1 MARLPSSDRRPT
13 LRAAQ
18 AKRTQKADP
27 VENASDWAA
36 PSGVDSISL
45 RQWPRTGCFRDRAQY
60 GGPTRQFRWAREDCE
75 RSDFRAVQCYI
86 QGSGGVTLQFRPNS
100 FSGKLIIVEGIDG
113 SGKSTQLS
121 LLTQWLRSRGYV
133 VSFSEWN
140 SSPIVK
146 GTTRQGKK
154 KQMFTPTTFS
164 LIHATDFADRLE
176 RHILPMLEAGAVVC
190 ADRYAYTAFAR
201 DVARGV
207 RRPWVR
213 NLYRMAVQ
221 PDLAFLFRVPL
232 DVALKRIL
240 GGRAALKYYEAGMD
254 LNLSPDIEESFA
266 LFQQRILE
274 EYDSMAE
281 EMGFHV
287 IDATGT
293 IQEQQKLVR
302 EIVINHIG
310 ESLERDVLRQH

>member
-1 MARLPSSDRRPT
+1 MD
-13 LRAAQ
+13 
-18 AKRTQKADP
+18 
-27 VENASDWAA
+27 
-36 PSGVDSISL
+36 G
-45 RQWPRTGCFRDRAQY
+45 
-60 GGPTRQFRWAREDCE
+60 
-75 RSDFRAVQCYI
+75 
-86 QGSGGVTLQFRPNS
+86 FRPNS
-100 FSGKLIIVEGIDG
+100 YSGKLIIVEGIDG

-121 LLTQWLRSRGYV
+121 LLSQWLRSKRLV

-140 SSPIVK
+140 SSSIVR
-146 GTTRQGKK
+146 GTTRQGKR

-190 ADRYAYTAFAR
+190 ADRYAFTAFAR

-207 RRPWVR
+207 RPQWVR
-213 NLYRMAVQ
+213 NLYRMAIK
-221 PDLAFLFRVPL
+221 PDLAFYFRVPL
-232 DVALKRIL
+232 NVALDRIL

-254 LNLSPDIEESFA
+254 LNLSSDIQESFA
-266 LFQQRILE
+266 LFQERILR

-293 IQEQQKLVR
+293 IQEQQRQVR
-302 EIVINHIG
+302 EIVMDTIG
-310 ESLERDVLRQH
+310 DALEKDILRQPKSERRA